1 MNETRH
7 NVREERVTSSIIK
20 ATDFAAGDNEFG
32 MRIDNETD
40 SDLIDE
46 VISPRATTR
55 LHWVR

>member
-7 NVREERVTSSIIK
+7 DAREERVTSPIIK
-20 ATDFAAGDNEFG
+20 ATDFAVGDNEFG

-55 LHWVR
+55 LWVW